1 MAWKRRLFCH
11 LLAES
16 EEDIHAVFRENGRD
30 QLVFKACYEI
40 SIHIDDK
47 CLIDQRAFP
56 LGALA
61 TMETTKKTTIDKRS
75 CVYTQFR

>member
-11 LLAES
+11 LLAEN
-16 EEDIHAVFRENGRD
+16 EEDIHAVLRENGRD
-30 QLVFKACYEI
+30 QLVFKARYEI
-40 SIHIDDK
+40 SIHIDDI
-47 CLIDQRAFP
+47 CLTDERAFQ

-75 CVYTQFR
+75 CVHTQVR